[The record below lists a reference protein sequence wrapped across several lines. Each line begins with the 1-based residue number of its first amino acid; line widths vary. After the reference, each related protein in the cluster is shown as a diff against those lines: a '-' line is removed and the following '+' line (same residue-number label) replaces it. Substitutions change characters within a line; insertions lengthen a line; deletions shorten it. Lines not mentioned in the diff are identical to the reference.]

1 MFQGIGVALLTMFD
15 SSGAID
21 TGATAAHAER
31 LIGLGVSAVIVAG
44 TTGEPMSLTP
54 QERVA
59 LLEAVKE
66 VAAGRPVIAGTGA
79 PSARESVKLTKDA
92 VDAGADAVLALC
104 PPGPVDPKA
113 FYHAVAAAASDR
125 PTLAYHFPAISAPG
139 FEPAALRDFGVAGV
153 KDSSGDA
160 RRLLSLLDLF
170 DGSVYPGS
178 PFLVSLAGSQ
188 GAAGAILAVAN
199 VAPELAIAAF
209 GGDAAAQ
216 ASLAKIQLSQ
226 AGNRWTALKQVT
238 AERFGTPRFA
248 RME

>member
-1 MFQGIGVALLTMFD
+1 MFQGIGAALLTMFD

-31 LIGLGVSAVIVAG
+31 LFGLGVSAVIVAG
-44 TTGEPMSLTP
+44 TTGEPMSLTRE
-54 QERVA
+54 ERVA

-66 VAAGRPVIAGTGA
+66 IAAGRPVLAGTGA
-79 PSARESVKLTKDA
+79 PSIRESVTLTKDA
-92 VDAGADAVLALC
+92 ADAGADAVLALC

-113 FYHAVAAAASDR
+113 FYHAVAAASDR
-125 PTLAYHFPAISAPG
+125 PTLAYHFPAISSPG
-139 FEPAALRDFGVAGV
+139 FEPAALSDFGVAGV

-160 RRLLSLLDLF
+160 RRLLSILDLF

-226 AGNRWTALKQVT
+226 TGNRWTALKKVT